1 MANGK
6 RNAVVPWI
14 LYRIIAALLE
24 ARSNRQSKLADGFV
38 WLGSCSQPLA
48 LGKDSGPAS
57 VEQKTMRQGQAGK
70 IDDPLPPGQQIF
82 NAASPMPGGKF
93 GCCLCEKDSEIYT
106 EI

>member
-1 MANGK
+1 
-6 RNAVVPWI
+6 
-14 LYRIIAALLE
+14 
-24 ARSNRQSKLADGFV
+24 
-38 WLGSCSQPLA
+38 
-48 LGKDSGPAS
+48 
-57 VEQKTMRQGQAGK
+57 MRQGQAGK